1 MKHIILL
8 LSLIVLAFNI
18 NAQKNVAKPDE
29 IKAFFKTKTLVVL
42 DESPFA
48 EYNMVIKEAVKKSW
62 KLTEF
67 DFINSNE
74 YEQKRKDPQYSFLTI
89 DKVYFEKDKTKAQYE
104 FLCLSLG
111 GKYKTE
117 SDMPQLCTVPLSYYG
132 VDEETY
138 TYKIPT
144 LVNFIQNHV
153 LLTSQNKELNSGNI
167 ISYYNKNLKSVKNKT
182 FYVLKDEL
190 GPNVNTES
198 KIKKVY
204 PYKFKIAT
212 REEIEEAVKNENDN
226 VVFLHKIGPEGTKK
240 KARCYNLILGAKDAK
255 LYYFE
260 YHMINSKKPDGF
272 TIKDFKKLAK

>member
-1 MKHIILL
+1 MKQLSLL
-8 LSLIVLAFNI
+8 LTFILFAFFT

-48 EYNMVIKEAVKKSW
+48 EYNIVIKDAVKKSW

-67 DFINSNE
+67 DFISNAE

-89 DKVYFEKDKTKAQYE
+89 DKVYFEKDKSKAQYE

-111 GKYKTE
+111 GKYKTT

-153 LLTSQNKELNSGNI
+153 LLTSQNKELNPGNI

-182 FYVLKDEL
+182 FYVLKNEL

-204 PYKFKIAT
+204 PYKFKIVT
-212 REEIEEAVKNENDN
+212 REEIEEAIKTENDN
-226 VVFLHKIGPEGTKK
+226 IVFLHKIGPEGTKK
-240 KARCYNLILGAKDAK
+240 KARCYNLIMGAKDAK

-260 YHMINSKKPDGF
+260 YHMISDKKPDGF